1 MTTSSTVTSSTH
13 DETEGKVHQVK
24 GAIKEGIGH
33 LTNNPNLHDEGTAEK
48 VDGKVEEKIGQVKRV
63 FEK

>member
-1 MTTSSTVTSSTH
+1 MTSSTGVTSSTH

-24 GAIKEGIGH
+24 GSIKEGIGK

-48 VDGKVEEKIGQVKRV
+48 VDGKIEEKIGQVKRV

>member
-1 MTTSSTVTSSTH
+1 MTSSTVTSSTH
-13 DETEGKVHQVK
+13 DEVEGKVHQAK
-24 GAIKEGIGH
+24 GSIKEGIGK

-48 VDGKVEEKIGQVKRV
+48 IDGKIEEKIGQVKRV

>member
-1 MTTSSTVTSSTH
+1 MTSSNPVTSSTH
-13 DETEGKVHQVK
+13 DEVEGKVHQAK
-24 GAIKEGIGH
+24 GAIKEGIGK

-48 VDGKVEEKIGQVKRV
+48 VDGKIEEKIGQVKRV